1 MSPDRMKSLL
11 DATPF
16 QPFTIVK
23 GDGEQVN
30 VVSRK
35 LALLYPGGRTLHV
48 VAPRFS
54 GAKVETD
61 FEDHFLDVFLITDVI
76 RPARSTNGRKKRY
89 SSRPDHGPE

>member
-1 MSPDRMKSLL
+1 MSPDRMKALL
-11 DATPF
+11 DAMPF

-30 VVSRK
+30 VVSRQ

-48 VAPRFS
+48 VAPKFG
-54 GAKVETD
+54 GAKTEAD

-76 RPARSTNGRKKRY
+76 RPARSKNGKNGRKK
-89 SSRPDHGPE
+89 H